1 MEPAPKPDPLGNIQG
16 AIGLGATAVGGL
28 CCIEGTRGGAV
39 SRTARSL
46 RWLPSPV
53 ILISEG
59 ETLEIVDVAVSGV
72 PDVGEI

>member
-1 MEPAPKPDPLGNIQG
+1 
-16 AIGLGATAVGGL
+16 
-28 CCIEGTRGGAV
+28 
-39 SRTARSL
+39 
-46 RWLPSPV
+46 LPSPV